1 MIARRK
7 EVTAVLTLE
16 DYLTA
21 FIGSLT
27 AHAALA
33 VYLFVMMDVRGWRIL
48 KKLPA
53 LLLSPLAA
61 SLLQVGLYVLIPGHV
76 LVRYYISSFA
86 VLLMCTFWARWA
98 WRTEFW
104 RAFSAVCIGGV
115 FQVSTS
121 CLSQIL
127 LLNSELQFTVVVYL
141 VVVPI
146 SALLLH
152 RLRFGHWF
160 RFLLEEGFGQRRTAL
175 FLFALEAAMET
186 FLILQAGI
194 QPEYLVPYFM
204 LVLAMAA
211 LESGLVIHLAQRLDA
226 ARKVAAQQDVI
237 AQQQLYERD
246 LEAIRQEVRAF
257 RHDYKNLL
265 AGLSEQADE
274 GELNQ
279 LRTALSELDTGFD
292 RRIGEKIR
300 ASTQIGN
307 VRVPQV
313 RSLLL
318 SKLAVMVQKGI
329 DCRLEAIY
337 SMERVGMDVWDFT
350 RCLGIL
356 LDNAAE
362 AAAETETPWVEIVL
376 LSQKGRLSLR
386 VSNPYIGA
394 IDPDKIWT
402 EGFSTKGEGRGL
414 GLSSYQRIL
423 KDYPHTVA
431 STSWANGVFVQELVV
446 EEKA

>member
-1 MIARRK
+1 MF
-7 EVTAVLTLE
+7 TLE
-16 DYLTA
+16 AYLVS
-21 FIGSLT
+21 FIGTLIP
-27 AHAALA
+27 HAVLA
-33 VYLFVMMDVRGWRIL
+33 VYLFVIMGTRGWRVL

-53 LLLSPLAA
+53 FLLSPL
-61 SLLQVGLYVLIPGHV
+61 L
-76 LVRYYISSFA
+76 A
-86 VLLMCTFWARWA
+86 VLLAAGLHILLPNHGVIRVCMTTLAILLMSTLWVRWA

-104 RAFSAVCIGGV
+104 RAFSAACMGGV
-115 FQVSTS
+115 FQMATS

-127 LLNSELQFTVVVYL
+127 ILYSDLPLAAVMAVGLVMVPAPVFLLY
-141 VVVPI
+141 
-146 SALLLH
+146 

-160 RFLLEEGFGQRRTAL
+160 RLLLEEGFSQRWTAL
-175 FLFALEAAMET
+175 FFFAMEVAMEA
-186 FLILQAGI
+186 FLILQVGVR
-194 QPEYLVPYFM
+194 PEYLVPYYV

-211 LESGLVIHLAQRLDA
+211 LEAGLVIYLARRLDDT
-226 ARKVAAQQDVI
+226 RKMEAQQDII

-246 LEAIRQEVRAF
+246 LEAIRQEVRSF

-265 AGLSEQADE
+265 AGLSEQADK
-274 GELNQ
+274 GELDQ

-307 VRVPQV
+307 VCVPQV

-318 SKLAVMVQKGI
+318 SKLAAMGEQKI
-329 DCRLEAIY
+329 DCRMEALY
-337 SMERVGMDVWDFT
+337 PVERVGMDPWDFT

-362 AAAETETPWVEIVL
+362 AALETDTPWVEIVL

-386 VSNPYIGA
+386 VSNPYIGTV
-394 IDPDKIWT
+394 DPDKIWT
-402 EGFSTKGEGRGL
+402 ENFSTKGEGRGL
-414 GLSSYQRIL
+414 GLPGYQRIL
-423 KDYPHTVA
+423 AGYPNAAT
-431 STSWANGVFVQELVV
+431 STGWAGGVFVQELTV

>member
-1 MIARRK
+1 MF
-7 EVTAVLTLE
+7 TLE
-16 DYLTA
+16 DYLVS
-21 FIGSLT
+21 FIGTLIP
-27 AHAALA
+27 HAVLA
-33 VYLFVMMDVRGWRIL
+33 VYLFVIMGTRGRRVL

-53 LLLSPLAA
+53 LLLSPLLATLLAA
-61 SLLQVGLYVLIPGHV
+61 GLYTLLPNRGLI
-76 LVRYYISSFA
+76 RYCITTFA
-86 VLLMCTFWARWA
+86 ILLMCTFWVRWA

-115 FQVSTS
+115 FQMTTS
-121 CLSQIL
+121 CLTQIL
-127 LLNSELQFTVVVYL
+127 VLYSDLPLAAVMAVSLIMVPAPAFLLY
-141 VVVPI
+141 
-146 SALLLH
+146 

-160 RFLLEEGFGQRRTAL
+160 RLLLGEGFSQRRMAL
-175 FLFALEAAMET
+175 FFFAMEVAMEA
-186 FLILQAGI
+186 FLILQVGVR
-194 QPEYLVPYFM
+194 PEYLVPYYV

-211 LESGLVIHLAQRLDA
+211 LEAGLVIYLARRLDDT
-226 ARKVAAQQDVI
+226 RKMEAQQDII

-246 LEAIRQEVRAF
+246 LEAIRQEVRSF

-265 AGLSEQADE
+265 AGLSEQADK
-274 GELNQ
+274 GELDQ

-307 VRVPQV
+307 VCVPQV

-318 SKLAVMVQKGI
+318 SKLAAMGEQKI
-329 DCRLEAIY
+329 DCRMEALY
-337 SMERVGMDVWDFT
+337 PVERVGMDPWDFT

-362 AAAETETPWVEIVL
+362 AALETDTPWVEIVL

-386 VSNPYIGA
+386 VSNPYIGTV
-394 IDPDKIWT
+394 DPDKIWT
-402 EGFSTKGEGRGL
+402 ENFSTKGESRGL
-414 GLSSYQRIL
+414 GLPGYQRIL
-423 KDYPHTVA
+423 TGYPNAAT
-431 STSWANGVFVQELVV
+431 STAWAGGVFVQELTV

>member
-1 MIARRK
+1 MF
-7 EVTAVLTLE
+7 TLE
-16 DYLTA
+16 DYLTS
-21 FIGSLT
+21 FTGSLI

-33 VYLFVMMDVRGWRIL
+33 VYLFVIMDVRGWRML
-48 KKLPA
+48 KKLPL
-53 LLLSPLAA
+53 LLLSPLASTLLAA
-61 SLLQVGLYVLIPGHV
+61 SLYALFPNHGVFRYCVG
-76 LVRYYISSFA
+76 SFA
-86 VLLMCTFWARWA
+86 ILVMCTLWVRWA

-104 RAFSAVCIGGV
+104 RAFSAVCMGGV

-152 RLRFGHWF
+152 RLRFGRWF

-211 LESGLVIHLAQRLDA
+211 LEAGLVIHLAQRLDA

-274 GELNQ
+274 GELDQ
-279 LRTALSELDTGFD
+279 LRTALSKLDTGFD

-318 SKLAVMVQKGI
+318 SKLAAMGEQGI
-329 DCRLEAIY
+329 NCRLEALY
-337 SMERVGMDVWDFT
+337 PVERVGMDPWDFT

-362 AAAETETPWVEIVL
+362 AALETETPWVEIIL
-376 LSQKGRLSLR
+376 LPQKDRLSLR
-386 VSNPYIGA
+386 VSNPYTGTIN
-394 IDPDKIWT
+394 PDKIWT
-402 EGFSTKGEGRGL
+402 ESFSTKGEGRGL
-414 GLSSYQRIL
+414 GLPSYQRIL
-423 KDYPHTVA
+423 ADYPNTAA
-431 STSWANGVFVQELVV
+431 STSWADGAFVQELTV

>member
-1 MIARRK
+1 MF
-7 EVTAVLTLE
+7 TLE
-16 DYLTA
+16 NYLTS
-21 FIGSLT
+21 FTGSLIP
-27 AHAALA
+27 HAVLA
-33 VYLFVMMDVRGWRIL
+33 VYLLVIMGTRGRRVL

-53 LLLSPLAA
+53 LLLSPLLAVLLAA
-61 SLLQVGLYVLIPGHV
+61 GLYALLPNHGLIRYCMTT
-76 LVRYYISSFA
+76 LVI
-86 VLLMCTFWARWA
+86 LLMCTLWVRWA
-98 WRTEFW
+98 WRAESW
-104 RAFSAVCIGGV
+104 QAFSAVCMGGV
-115 FQVSTS
+115 FQMATS

-127 LLNSELQFTVVVYL
+127 ILYSDLPLAAVMAVHLIMVPAPVFLLYC
-141 VVVPI
+141 
-146 SALLLH
+146 
-152 RLRFGHWF
+152 LRFGHWF
-160 RFLLEEGFGQRRTAL
+160 HFLLEEGFGQRRTAL
-175 FLFALEAAMET
+175 FFFALEVAMEA
-186 FLILQAGI
+186 FLILQVGV
-194 QPEYLVPYFM
+194 QPDYLIPYYV

-211 LESGLVIHLAQRLDA
+211 LEAGLVIYLAQRLDA
-226 ARKVAAQQDVI
+226 ARKMEAQRDVI

-246 LEAIRQEVRAF
+246 LEAIRQEVRSF

-274 GELNQ
+274 GGLDEL
-279 LRTALSELDTGFD
+279 RAALSELDAGFD

-300 ASTQIGN
+300 ASTQLGN

-318 SKLAVMVQKGI
+318 SKLAAMREKKI
-329 DCRLEAIY
+329 DCRLEALY
-337 SMERVGMDVWDFT
+337 PVERIGMDPWDFT

-362 AAAETETPWVEIVL
+362 AALETETPWVEIVL
-376 LSQKGRLSLR
+376 LSQKDGLSLR

-414 GLSSYQRIL
+414 GLPGYQRIL
-423 KDYPHTVA
+423 ANHPNAAA
-431 STSWANGVFVQELVV
+431 SASWAGGVFVQELTA

>member
-1 MIARRK
+1 MF
-7 EVTAVLTLE
+7 TLE
-16 DYLTA
+16 DYLVS
-21 FIGSLT
+21 FIGTLIP
-27 AHAALA
+27 HAVLA
-33 VYLFVMMDVRGWRIL
+33 VYLFVIMGTRGRRVL

-53 LLLSPLAA
+53 LLLSPLLATLLAA
-61 SLLQVGLYVLIPGHV
+61 GLYTLLPNRGLI
-76 LVRYYISSFA
+76 RYCITTFA
-86 VLLMCTFWARWA
+86 ILLMCTFWVRWA

-115 FQVSTS
+115 FQMTTS

-127 LLNSELQFTVVVYL
+127 ILYSDLPLAAVMAVSLIMVPAPAFLLY
-141 VVVPI
+141 
-146 SALLLH
+146 

-160 RFLLEEGFGQRRTAL
+160 RLLLGEGFSQRWTAL
-175 FLFALEAAMET
+175 FFFAMEAAMEA
-186 FLILQAGI
+186 FLILQVGVR
-194 QPEYLVPYFM
+194 PEYLVPYYV

-211 LESGLVIHLAQRLDA
+211 LEAGLVIYLARRLDDT
-226 ARKVAAQQDVI
+226 RKMEAQQDII

-246 LEAIRQEVRAF
+246 LEAIRQEVRSF

-265 AGLSEQADE
+265 AGLSEQADK
-274 GELNQ
+274 GELDQ

-292 RRIGEKIR
+292 RCIGEKIR

-307 VRVPQV
+307 VCVPQV

-318 SKLAVMVQKGI
+318 SKLAAMGEQKI
-329 DCRLEAIY
+329 DCRMEALY
-337 SMERVGMDVWDFT
+337 PVERVGMDLWDFT

-362 AAAETETPWVEIVL
+362 AALETDTPWVEIVL

-386 VSNPYIGA
+386 VSNPYIGT

-402 EGFSTKGEGRGL
+402 ENFSTKGESRGL
-414 GLSSYQRIL
+414 GLPGYQRIL
-423 KDYPHTVA
+423 AGYPNAAT
-431 STSWANGVFVQELVV
+431 STAWAGGVFVQELTV

>member
-1 MIARRK
+1 M
-7 EVTAVLTLE
+7 
-16 DYLTA
+16 
-21 FIGSLT
+21 
-27 AHAALA
+27 
-33 VYLFVMMDVRGWRIL
+33 
-48 KKLPA
+48 
-53 LLLSPLAA
+53 
-61 SLLQVGLYVLIPGHV
+61 
-76 LVRYYISSFA
+76 
-86 VLLMCTFWARWA
+86 
-98 WRTEFW
+98 
-104 RAFSAVCIGGV
+104 
-115 FQVSTS
+115 STS

-127 LLNSELQFTVVVYL
+127 LLNSELQFTAVIYW

-160 RFLLEEGFGQRRTAL
+160 RFLLEAGFGQRRTVL
-175 FLFALEAAMET
+175 FLFAQEAAMET
-186 FLILQAGI
+186 FLILQVGI

-204 LVLAMAA
+204 LVLAMTA
-211 LESGLVIHLAQRLDA
+211 LEAGLVIYLGQRLDA
-226 ARKVAAQQDVI
+226 ARKMEAQRDVI

-246 LEAIRQEVRAF
+246 LESIRQEVRSF

-274 GELNQ
+274 GELDE
-279 LRTALSELDTGFD
+279 LRAALSELDAGFD

-300 ASTQIGN
+300 ASTQLGN
-307 VRVPQV
+307 VQIPQV

-318 SKLAVMVQKGI
+318 SKLAAMGQKGI
-329 DCRLEAIY
+329 DCRLEALY
-337 SMERVGMDVWDFT
+337 PVERVGMDVWDFA

-362 AAAETETPWVEIVL
+362 AALETEMPWVEIVL
-376 LSQKGRLSLR
+376 LSQKDGLSLR

-414 GLSSYQRIL
+414 GLPGYQRIL
-423 KDYPHTVA
+423 EDYPHAAA
-431 STSWANGVFVQELVV
+431 STSWADGVFIQKLTV
-446 EEKA
+446 EENA

>member
-1 MIARRK
+1 MF
-7 EVTAVLTLE
+7 TLE
-16 DYLTA
+16 DYLIKFTDY
-21 FIGSLT
+21 LV
-27 AHAALA
+27 AHAVLS
-33 VYLFVMMDVRGWRIL
+33 VYLFVIMDVRGWRML
-48 KKLPA
+48 KKLPI
-53 LLLSPLAA
+53 LLLSPLMAT
-61 SLLQVGLYVLIPGHV
+61 LLAVGLYTLLPDHGVI
-76 LVRYYISSFA
+76 RYCVSSFA
-86 VLLMCTFWARWA
+86 ILLMCTLWVRWA

-104 RAFSAVCIGGV
+104 PAFSAVCIGGV
-115 FQVSTS
+115 FQVAAS

-127 LLNSELQFTVVVYL
+127 FLYSDIPFAAVMAVYL
-141 VVVPI
+141 ITAPA
-146 SALLLH
+146 SAFLLY

-160 RFLLEEGFGQRRTAL
+160 RLLLGEGFSQRRMAL
-175 FLFALEAAMET
+175 FFFALEITIEA
-186 FLILQAGI
+186 FLILQVGI
-194 QPEYLVPYFM
+194 QPEYLIPYYV

-211 LESGLVIHLAQRLDA
+211 LEAGLVIHLGQRLDA
-226 ARKVAAQQDVI
+226 IRKLEAQRDVI

-246 LEAIRQEVRAF
+246 LEAIRQEVRSF

-274 GELNQ
+274 GELDQ

-292 RRIGEKIR
+292 RCIGEKIR

-318 SKLAVMVQKGI
+318 SKLAVMAQKGI

-337 SMERVGMDVWDFT
+337 PMERVGMDVWDFT

-414 GLSSYQRIL
+414 GLPGYQRIL
-423 KDYPHTVA
+423 EDYPHAAA
-431 STSWANGVFVQELVV
+431 STSWADGVFIQKLTV
-446 EEKA
+446 EENA